1 MSSNRKLALL
11 IHLILNNR
19 NLLKPE
25 KLVGGDGTVYTKE
38 SVLTEQL
45 RRFNVPP
52 FWDPSCPEEF
62 QEKWGARWKDI
73 HEQLKDLKKGGRG
86 EIEKY
91 NFKNRELNDVAISNK
106 SEGWGSCMDLPL
118 KDTLENLGFSIRD
131 RYIAWVKLFA
141 EKDVEGRVVKGFVPL
156 TQWTGRQ
163 DNILE
168 EVFGDAIKGKDITP
182 PDTAKT
188 WLNGVIQTYLD
199 AATKECKRAIDSLN
213 ATQTELEKILGPEFW
228 RSFEVP
234 HDFDVKKARSV
245 FRKLQHWKSQLAW
258 QVASENDDEIRDEEI
273 DIESPE
279 APKQIEARWSRLS
292 DQGKKLDYCQMIIG
306 WLVGVIEA
314 KTAKTIEVHLDAG
327 GYDEKI
333 LGYGRVLAR
342 SIPRKKIDHIPAPSE
357 SDFQAF
363 ALELADFAEE
373 WVERDETDLR
383 TAISMYENPEVDEAL
398 LLYKSDGADIG
409 VGEFRTYDD
418 KKLQEYLGL
427 PEDGLPMAFR
437 RHTADEPAMLADSDG
452 DKPFLNSTP
461 VKISWHQFV
470 FVAAVMLSLTTPKTA
485 NLRNIFHSGPADER
499 TIRPVREEWA
509 KVPGICLFDEVGLGK
524 TMCAMAT
531 IATLQSLYEIQE
543 KVKAK
548 EMERSKLPACLRD
561 APSFGNL
568 AAGIPNERHLVVVPN
583 SLMDQWV
590 AEITRFFRGNAIHLH
605 IVSNTASQ
613 WEDEIAKV
621 LRTTSVP
628 KINQILVVAGR
639 TLQRMFTYNER
650 SIAVMQNDGIPRLK
664 YQQKPNSVY
673 AIPYCSTFLDEV
685 QDARTGKALWRAFSA
700 ILDCS
705 LIKVPMTATPLLES
719 PNDLINLALLVRPPS
734 LVDDQTSNL
743 RGMSRDLRIL
753 KGKSTVRTHQEALQL
768 TERDKIMQQTEGSG
782 VAFFASIM
790 VKVVQRHLAPHTV
803 KRTNQSLNF
812 EGKPLGAQLPPHT
825 MIHVRVTVTES
836 EADSSYNAVQ
846 DTLKA
851 RVFDTNTLGKFF
863 NEARSKLSFPS
874 AEQYTPE
881 EYNLEAL
888 QSDSATKLKAAIE
901 IMLRVLRHGAD
912 NAFPSEFHSTTD
924 RVVDAGD
931 IGLPDFLSGWEV
943 QPLLPDEPRAPNEK
957 IILFTTY
964 AKFHPWMQNILTCC
978 GIRNVAISGAV
989 SSKERTRLI
998 EEFRHGP
1005 VDVLIMSQ
1013 VGATGLNLTCAR
1025 TLILYEAA
1033 WTAVNTQQTAGRI
1046 HRRGQRLPTYV
1057 IQLVAD
1063 KTVEVLLIAT
1073 GLGKR
1078 FLLGTFLELDRN
1090 LKTFKMLAGHAGEEY
1105 EALTKG
1111 VDAGDDVAEEVRQN
1125 LKSAQSAL
1133 GVALQDRFKEGE
1145 EQSTQQGKQSTTTSK
1160 KRARKVPS
1168 TAEKGA
1174 MNEEGPKKKTKTSK
1188 VKSSEVV
1195 HDESPARSMR
1205 LAAGPSQ
1212 INATVTPSRL
1222 NAAPEPPSPPQPLEE
1237 LEELD
1242 PAAYRELSQQRA
1254 AEFRKVI
1261 AAKQQEARN
1270 NAEGTSH
1277 RSQDQPVQ
1285 SGSTLGP
1292 VMPFIA
1298 PGETQHHFLSP
1309 PPIPQGIPAPVG
1321 PATHSAPVMDVPNP
1335 FEPMDFEPVE
1345 TPTAPV
1351 SPQLPA

>member
-11 IHLILNNR
+11 IHLILNNPS
-19 NLLKPE
+19 LLKPE
-25 KLVGGDGTVYTKE
+25 KFLDGDGTVYTKE
-38 SVLTEQL
+38 SVLTERL

-52 FWDPSCPEEF
+52 FWDLSCPEKF
-62 QEKWGARWKDI
+62 QEKWGARWNDI
-73 HEQLKDLKKGGRG
+73 HDQLEDLRKGGRND
-86 EIEKY
+86 IEKY
-91 NFKNRELNDVAISNK
+91 NFKNRNLNDVGLSNK
-106 SEGWGSCMDLPL
+106 SEGWGSCMDQPL
-118 KDTLENLGFSIRD
+118 KDTLENMGFSIRD

-141 EKDVEGRVVKGFVPL
+141 EKDPQGRVVKGFVPL

-168 EVFGDAIKGKDITP
+168 EIFGDAIKGKDITP

-258 QVASENDDEIRDEEI
+258 QVASEKDDEIREE
-273 DIESPE
+273 DVNIESPD

-314 KTAKTIEVHLDAG
+314 KTSKTIEVHLDAG

-333 LGYGRVLAR
+333 VGYGRVLAR
-342 SIPRKKIDHIPAPSE
+342 SIPRKKIEHIPAPSE

-373 WVERDETDLR
+373 WVERDGTDLR

-409 VGEFRTYDD
+409 VGEFRKYNNKT
-418 KKLQEYLGL
+418 LQEYLGL
-427 PEDGLPMAFR
+427 PEDGLPLAFR

-470 FVAAVMLSLTTPKTA
+470 FVAAVMLSLTTPKKA
-485 NLRNIFHSGPADER
+485 NLRNILHSGPANER
-499 TIRPVREEWA
+499 TIRP
-509 KVPGICLFDEVGLGK
+509 
-524 TMCAMAT
+524 
-531 IATLQSLYEIQE
+531 
-543 KVKAK
+543 
-548 EMERSKLPACLRD
+548 
-561 APSFGNL
+561 
-568 AAGIPNERHLVVVPN
+568 
-583 SLMDQWV
+583 
-590 AEITRFFRGNAIHLH
+590 
-605 IVSNTASQ
+605 
-613 WEDEIAKV
+613 
-621 LRTTSVP
+621 
-628 KINQILVVAGR
+628 

-650 SIAVMQNDGIPRLK
+650 SIAVMQIDGIPRLK
-664 YQQKPNSVY
+664 YQQKPDTVY
-673 AIPYCSTFLDEV
+673 AFPYCSTFLDEV

-700 ILDCS
+700 IFDSS

-734 LVDDQTSNL
+734 LVEDETTNL

-768 TERDKIMQQTEGSG
+768 TERDKIMQQTEGTG
-782 VAFFASIM
+782 VAYFASIM
-790 VKVVQRHLAPHTV
+790 VKVAQRHLAPHTV

-836 EADSSYNAVQ
+836 EADSSYDAVQ

-874 AEQYTPE
+874 ADQYTPE

-901 IMLRVLRHGAD
+901 IMLRVLRQGAD
-912 NAFPSEFHSTTD
+912 NTFPSEFHSTTD
-924 RVVDAGD
+924 RVVDAAD

-943 QPLLPDEPRAPNEK
+943 RPLLSDEPRAPNEK

-964 AKFHPWMQNILTCC
+964 AKFHPWMQN
-978 GIRNVAISGAV
+978 
-989 SSKERTRLI
+989 
-998 EEFRHGP
+998 
-1005 VDVLIMSQ
+1005 
-1013 VGATGLNLTCAR
+1013 
-1025 TLILYEAA
+1025 EAA

-1046 HRRGQRLPTYV
+1046 HRRGQRFPTYV

-1090 LKTFKMLAGHAGEEY
+1090 LSKSARLINDYSSFALETFKMLAGHAVEEY

-1111 VDAGDDVAEEVRQN
+1111 VSAGDDVAEEVHQN

-1145 EQSTQQGKQSTTTSK
+1145 EQSTQQGKQSTTASK

-1222 NAAPEPPSPPQPLEE
+1222 NAAPEPPSPPQPLEA
-1237 LEELD
+1237 LD

-1292 VMPFIA
+1292 VRRNITSCPHPPFHRA
-1298 PGETQHHFLSP
+1298 FRHRSALLLTQPL
-1309 PPIPQGIPAPVG
+1309 
-1321 PATHSAPVMDVPNP
+1321 
-1335 FEPMDFEPVE
+1335 
-1345 TPTAPV
+1345 
-1351 SPQLPA
+1351 